1 MMKDAFSPSDR
12 QWFKGFLANF
22 PEVNFVSDTSAQLRC
37 PDPHGRHSNG
47 DQNPS
52 ATADLSQ
59 NGSGPMALL
68 RCHSQQCE
76 VPEILREVGLEY
88 GDLYASRNGK
98 SSTTMPNV
106 LPGCTLEDYAIVK
119 SLPLDFLTHEFV
131 GLEDS
136 TYYCRTSEKKVP
148 AVKIPYMDE
157 SGNEIATRYRTG
169 LHKPDH
175 GDDTRFRWAKNTTLT
190 LYGRNWLDVAREND
204 YVFVVEGESDCHV
217 GWHYEIPTIGVP
229 GAQNWRDEWAVLLD
243 GIGLL
248 IVPIEDA
255 AGEKLWK
262 ALSACGCLAGRL
274 EREDLR

>member
-1 MMKDAFSPSDR
+1 MSNSFSASDKR
-12 QWFKGFLANF
+12 WFQEFLANF
-22 PEVNFVSDTSAQLRC
+22 AEVNLLSDTSARIRC
-37 PDPHGRHSNG
+37 TDPFGRHSNG

-52 ATADLSQ
+52 ASADLSQ
-59 NGSGPMALL
+59 NGTGAMALL
-68 RCHSQQCE
+68 RCHSQECDVE
-76 VPEILREVGLEY
+76 AMIREVDLEL

-98 SSTTMPNV
+98 GAVPNA
-106 LPGCTLEDYAIVK
+106 LPGCTLEEYAAAK
-119 SLPLDFLTHEFV
+119 NLPPDFLKHEFV

-136 TYYCRTSEKKVP
+136 TYYCRTSEKKIP

-157 SGNEIATRYRTG
+157 SGDEVATRYRTG

-175 GDDTRFRWAKNTTLT
+175 GDDTRFRWAKNTTLA

-243 GIGLL
+243 GISLL
-248 IVPIEDA
+248 IVPVEDE

-262 ALSACGCLAGRL
+262 ALSACGRLADRL